1 MAEKPSRKTFRVRL
15 DEMVD
20 LLREEIWSGKLGVDK
35 YLPSEAELGKQFQLS
50 NNSVRKGLD
59 VLVQEGLIEKI
70 PKVGNR
76 VVSPTPDTNTVVRFG
91 YHGTIAME
99 TGIERLLEKFH
110 KRYPHIQVQTLKVPT
125 YNYFSFYKEY
135 MEANLLDIFT
145 MNDYNFGVLL
155 EHDAV
160 DLLEPVE
167 TDADHYPF
175 LTEPFMAGGEQLVQP
190 LIFTP
195 LILCY
200 NKEHFL
206 ENDLPEPDSGWTW
219 DKLFRVAERLAVVNE
234 RYGFYYHMLAR
245 NRWPLFL
252 LQSGMKFEK
261 DERGLYKLDCDKL
274 MEGLDVCKSLLEMEN
289 VFPSMLSAS
298 NADAEE
304 LFLQQK
310 VSMIITSYSALNE
323 LKDADFPFDIA
334 PLPSLRD
341 FRTLMIVIG
350 LAINHKSKVK
360 EAAKL
365 LGDFLRSYDSQLGI
379 HRHTLSI
386 PANKRAAE
394 WTGEEKLSRPSRY
407 YLYREIIP
415 TFRLASELKLSS
427 NELSA
432 VYREA
437 KLYWSGLYDRPTVC
451 RNIERALNAPK
462 PLIAAEQVRES

>member
-20 LLREEIWSGKLGVDK
+20 LLREDILTGRLGVDK

-50 NNSVRKGLD
+50 NNSVRKGLE

-76 VVSPTPDTNTVVRFG
+76 VAAPSPETNTVIRFG
-91 YHGTIAME
+91 YHETIALE
-99 TGIERLLEKFH
+99 TGIDFLLDEFH
-110 KRYPHIQVQTLKVPT
+110 KRYPHIQVQTLKVPAS
-125 YNYFSFYKEY
+125 NYFGFYKEY
-135 MEANLLDIFT
+135 MDANLLDVFT
-145 MNDYNFGVLL
+145 MNDYNFTVLQ
-155 EHDAV
+155 ENDAV

-167 TDADHYPF
+167 TDPHHYPF
-175 LTEPFMAGGEQLVQP
+175 LTEPFMANGEQLVQP

-195 LILCY
+195 LVLCY
-200 NKEHFL
+200 NKRHFI
-206 ENDLPEPDSGWTW
+206 EKDLPEPDSGWTW
-219 DKLFRVAERLAVVNE
+219 DDLFRAARRLAVGNE

-252 LQSGMKFEK
+252 LQSGMKFAP
-261 DERGLYKLDCDKL
+261 DEHGTYRLDCEKL
-274 MEGLDVCKSLLEMEN
+274 MEGLDVCKDLLGMEN

-310 VSMIITSYSALNE
+310 VSVIITSYSSLNE

-334 PLPSLRD
+334 PLPSLHE

-350 LAINHKSKVK
+350 LAINRKSKVK

-365 LGDFLRSYDSQLGI
+365 LADFLRSYESQLNI
-379 HRHTLSI
+379 HRNTLSI

-394 WTGEEKLSRPSRY
+394 WTGEDKLPRPSRY

-415 TFRLASELKLSS
+415 TFRLASELQLTSK
-427 NELSA
+427 ELNA

-437 KLYWSGLYDRPTVC
+437 KLYWSGLYDRATVC
-451 RNIERALNAPK
+451 RKIEWALNELNRSEVEAVP
-462 PLIAAEQVRES
+462 